1 MRHFFQHTTAPKAQN
16 HAGFTLVELM
26 VVIAIMGIGLTAALL
41 VYDKSMENNYQKE
54 CVVNRHDLDIA
65 IARAAAIKAVP
76 RGQVQS
82 ADVSPYIEGGLA
94 QMTCQAKGHEE
105 HYSIVN
111 GQLVHA
117 TSGY

>member
-1 MRHFFQHTTAPKAQN
+1 MKHFPTKKQRALWSSYE
-16 HAGFTLVELM
+16 GFTLVELM

-105 HYSIVN
+105 HYSVVN
-111 GQLVHA
+111 GQPVHA